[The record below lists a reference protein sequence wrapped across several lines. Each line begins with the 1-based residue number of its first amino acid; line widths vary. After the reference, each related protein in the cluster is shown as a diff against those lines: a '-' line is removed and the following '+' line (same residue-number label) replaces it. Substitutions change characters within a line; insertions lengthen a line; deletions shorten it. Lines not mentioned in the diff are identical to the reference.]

1 VRIEFTK
8 SARKHKI
15 GKQRV
20 REVIATSTPTVFFE
34 GGVSKLRWVGTDR
47 RGLELEILALE
58 EGEVWLVIH
67 VMPLNFRRRR
77 VEQEMEGRREFYYR
91 LWN

>member
-1 VRIEFTK
+1 MRIEFTK

-34 GGVSKLRWVGTDR
+34 GGVSKLRWVGRDR

-67 VMPLNFRRRR
+67 VMPLNFRRRK
-77 VEQEMEGRREFYYR
+77 VE
-91 LWN
+91 

>member
-1 VRIEFTK
+1 MRIEFTK

-34 GGVSKLRWVGTDR
+34 GGVSKLRWVGRDR

-58 EGEVWLVIH
+58 EDEVWLVIH
-67 VMPLNFRRRR
+67 VMPLNFRRRK
-77 VEQEMEGRREFYYR
+77 VE
-91 LWN
+91 

>member
-1 VRIEFTK
+1 MKIEFTK

-34 GGVSKLRWVGTDR
+34 GGVSKLRWVGRDR

-67 VMPLNFRRRR
+67 VMPLNFRRRK
-77 VEQEMEGRREFYYR
+77 VE
-91 LWN
+91 

>member
-1 VRIEFTK
+1 MKIEFTK

-20 REVIATSTPTVFFE
+20 REVIATSTATVFFE
-34 GGVSKLRWVGTDR
+34 GEVNKLRWVGTDR

-67 VMPLNFRRRR
+67 VMPLNFRRRK
-77 VEQEMEGRREFYYR
+77 VE
-91 LWN
+91 

>member
-20 REVIATSTPTVFFE
+20 REVIATSTPTLFFE
-34 GGVSKLRWVGTDR
+34 GGVSKLLWVGRDR

-77 VEQEMEGRREFYYR
+77 VE
-91 LWN
+91 

>member
-1 VRIEFTK
+1 MRIEFTK

-20 REVIATSTPTVFFE
+20 REVIATSTPTLFFE
-34 GGVSKLRWVGTDR
+34 GGVSKLRWIGKDR
-47 RGLELEILALE
+47 RGVELEILALE

-67 VMPLNFRRRR
+67 VMPLNFRRRK
-77 VEQEMEGRREFYYR
+77 VE
-91 LWN
+91 

>member
-1 VRIEFTK
+1 MKIEFTK

-20 REVIATSTPTVFFE
+20 REVIATSTPTMSFE
-34 GGVSKLRWVGTDR
+34 GGVSKLRWVGKDR

-58 EGEVWLVIH
+58 GGEVWLVIH
-67 VMPLNFRRRR
+67 VMPLNFRRRK
-77 VEQEMEGRREFYYR
+77 VE
-91 LWN
+91 

>member
-1 VRIEFTK
+1 MKIEFTK

-20 REVIATSTPTVFFE
+20 REVIATSTPNMFFE
-34 GGVSKLRWVGTDR
+34 GGVSKLRWVGKDR

-67 VMPLNFRRRR
+67 VMPLNFRRRK
-77 VEQEMEGRREFYYR
+77 VE
-91 LWN
+91 

>member
-1 VRIEFTK
+1 MRIEFTK

-20 REVIATSTPTVFFE
+20 REIIATSTPTVSFE
-34 GGVSKLRWVGTDR
+34 DGVSKLRWVGRDR

-67 VMPLNFRRRR
+67 VMPLNFRRRK
-77 VEQEMEGRREFYYR
+77 VE
-91 LWN
+91 

>member
-1 VRIEFTK
+1 MKIEFTK

-20 REVIATSTPTVFFE
+20 REVIATSTPTMFFE
-34 GGVSKLRWVGTDR
+34 GGVSKLRWVGKDR

-58 EGEVWLVIH
+58 EGEAWLVIH
-67 VMPLNFRRRR
+67 VMPLNFRRRK
-77 VEQEMEGRREFYYR
+77 V
-91 LWN
+91 

>member
-1 VRIEFTK
+1 MRIEFTK

-20 REVIATSTPTVFFE
+20 REVIATSTPTMFFE

-58 EGEVWLVIH
+58 EGEVWLVFH
-67 VMPLNFRRRR
+67 VMPLNFRRRK
-77 VEQEMEGRREFYYR
+77 VE
-91 LWN
+91 

>member
-1 VRIEFTK
+1 MRIEFTN

-20 REVIATSTPTVFFE
+20 REVIATSTPTLFFE
-34 GGVSKLRWVGTDR
+34 CGVSKLRWIGKDR

-67 VMPLNFRRRR
+67 VMPLNFRRRK
-77 VEQEMEGRREFYYR
+77 VE
-91 LWN
+91 

>member
-1 VRIEFTK
+1 MKIEFTK

-20 REVIATSTPTVFFE
+20 REVIATSTPTMFFE
-34 GGVSKLRWVGTDR
+34 GGVSKLRWVGRDR

-67 VMPLNFRRRR
+67 VMPLNFRRRK
-77 VEQEMEGRREFYYR
+77 VE
-91 LWN
+91 

>member
-20 REVIATSTPTVFFE
+20 REVIATSTPTLFFE
-34 GGVSKLRWVGTDR
+34 GGVSKLRWVGRDR

-67 VMPLNFRRRR
+67 VMPLNFRRRK
-77 VEQEMEGRREFYYR
+77 VE
-91 LWN
+91 

>member
-1 VRIEFTK
+1 MRIEFTK

-20 REVIATSTPTVFFE
+20 REVIATSTPTMFFE
-34 GGVSKLRWVGTDR
+34 GGVSKLRWVGKDR
-47 RGLELEILALE
+47 RGLELEILAPE

-67 VMPLNFRRRR
+67 VMPLNFRRRK
-77 VEQEMEGRREFYYR
+77 VE
-91 LWN
+91 

>member
-1 VRIEFTK
+1 MRIEFTK

-20 REVIATSTPTVFFE
+20 REVIATSTPTLFFE
-34 GGVSKLRWVGTDR
+34 GGISKLRWIGKDR

-67 VMPLNFRRRR
+67 VMPLNFRRRK
-77 VEQEMEGRREFYYR
+77 VE
-91 LWN
+91 

>member
-1 VRIEFTK
+1 MRIEFTK

-20 REVIATSTPTVFFE
+20 REVIATSTPTLFFE
-34 GGVSKLRWVGTDR
+34 GGVSKLLWVGRDR

-67 VMPLNFRRRR
+67 VMPLNFRRRK
-77 VEQEMEGRREFYYR
+77 VE
-91 LWN
+91 

>member
-1 VRIEFTK
+1 VKIEFTK

-34 GGVSKLRWVGTDR
+34 GGVSKLRWVGMDR

-67 VMPLNFRRRR
+67 VMPLNFRRRK
-77 VEQEMEGRREFYYR
+77 VE
-91 LWN
+91 

>member
-1 VRIEFTK
+1 MRIEFTK

-20 REVIATSTPTVFFE
+20 REVIATSTPTLFFE
-34 GGVSKLRWVGTDR
+34 GGVSKLLWVGRDR

-67 VMPLNFRRRR
+67 VMPLNFRRRKF
-77 VEQEMEGRREFYYR
+77 E
-91 LWN
+91 

>member
-1 VRIEFTK
+1 MRIEFTK

-34 GGVSKLRWVGTDR
+34 GGVSKLRWVGKDR

-67 VMPLNFRRRR
+67 VMPLNFRRRK
-77 VEQEMEGRREFYYR
+77 VE
-91 LWN
+91 

>member
-67 VMPLNFRRRR
+67 VMLLNFRRRK
-77 VEQEMEGRREFYYR
+77 VE
-91 LWN
+91 

>member
-1 VRIEFTK
+1 MKIEFTK

-20 REVIATSTPTVFFE
+20 REVIATSTPTLFFE
-34 GGVSKLRWVGTDR
+34 GGVSKLRWIGKDR

-67 VMPLNFRRRR
+67 VMPLNFRRRK
-77 VEQEMEGRREFYYR
+77 VE
-91 LWN
+91 

>member
-1 VRIEFTK
+1 MRIEFTK

-20 REVIATSTPTVFFE
+20 REVIATSTPTLFFE
-34 GGVSKLRWVGTDR
+34 GGVSKLRWVGRDR

-67 VMPLNFRRRR
+67 VMPLNFR
-77 VEQEMEGRREFYYR
+77 GRKFE
-91 LWN
+91 

>member
-1 VRIEFTK
+1 MRIEFTK

-20 REVIATSTPTVFFE
+20 REVIATSTPTMFFE
-34 GGVSKLRWVGTDR
+34 GGVSKLRWVGRDR

-67 VMPLNFRRRR
+67 VMPLNFRRRK
-77 VEQEMEGRREFYYR
+77 VE
-91 LWN
+91 

>member
-1 VRIEFTK
+1 MRIEFTK

-20 REVIATSTPTVFFE
+20 REVIATSTPNMFFE
-34 GGVSKLRWVGTDR
+34 GGVSKLRWVGRDR

-67 VMPLNFRRRR
+67 VMPLNFRRRK
-77 VEQEMEGRREFYYR
+77 VE
-91 LWN
+91 

>member
-1 VRIEFTK
+1 MKIEFTK

-20 REVIATSTPTVFFE
+20 REVIATSTPTLFFE
-34 GGVSKLRWVGTDR
+34 GGVSKLRWVGRDR

-67 VMPLNFRRRR
+67 VMPLNFR
-77 VEQEMEGRREFYYR
+77 GRKFE
-91 LWN
+91 

>member
-20 REVIATSTPTVFFE
+20 KEVIATSTPTLFFE
-34 GGVSKLRWVGTDR
+34 GGVSKLRWIGKDR

-67 VMPLNFRRRR
+67 VMPLNFRRRK
-77 VEQEMEGRREFYYR
+77 VE
-91 LWN
+91 

>member
-1 VRIEFTK
+1 MKIEFTK

-20 REVIATSTPTVFFE
+20 REVIATSTPTLFFE
-34 GGVSKLRWVGTDR
+34 GGVSKLRWVVRDR

-67 VMPLNFRRRR
+67 VMPLNFRRRK
-77 VEQEMEGRREFYYR
+77 VE
-91 LWN
+91 

>member
-1 VRIEFTK
+1 MRIEFTK

-67 VMPLNFRRRR
+67 VMPLNFIRRK
-77 VEQEMEGRREFYYR
+77 VE
-91 LWN
+91 

>member
-1 VRIEFTK
+1 MRIEFTN

-20 REVIATSTPTVFFE
+20 REVIATSTPTLFFE
-34 GGVSKLRWVGTDR
+34 GGVSKLRWIGKDR

-67 VMPLNFRRRR
+67 VMPLNFRRRK
-77 VEQEMEGRREFYYR
+77 VE
-91 LWN
+91 

>member
-1 VRIEFTK
+1 VKIEFTK

-20 REVIATSTPTVFFE
+20 REVIATSTPTMFFE
-34 GGVSKLRWVGTDR
+34 GGVSKLRWVGKDR

-58 EGEVWLVIH
+58 EGEAWLVIH
-67 VMPLNFRRRR
+67 VMPLNFRRRK
-77 VEQEMEGRREFYYR
+77 VE
-91 LWN
+91 

>member
-1 VRIEFTK
+1 MRIEFTK

-20 REVIATSTPTVFFE
+20 REVIASSTPSVFFE
-34 GGVSKLRWVGTDR
+34 GGVSKLRWVGRDR

-58 EGEVWLVIH
+58 ESEVWLVIH
-67 VMPLNFRRRR
+67 VMPLNFRRRK
-77 VEQEMEGRREFYYR
+77 VE
-91 LWN
+91 

>member
-1 VRIEFTK
+1 MRIEFTK

-34 GGVSKLRWVGTDR
+34 GGVCKLRWVGRDR

-67 VMPLNFRRRR
+67 VMPLNFRRRK
-77 VEQEMEGRREFYYR
+77 VE
-91 LWN
+91 

>member
-1 VRIEFTK
+1 MRIEFTK

-47 RGLELEILALE
+47 RGLELEILVLE
-58 EGEVWLVIH
+58 EGEVWLIIH
-67 VMPLNFRRRR
+67 VMPLNFRRRK
-77 VEQEMEGRREFYYR
+77 VE
-91 LWN
+91 

>member
-1 VRIEFTK
+1 VKIEFTK

-34 GGVSKLRWVGTDR
+34 GGVSKLRWVGRDP

-67 VMPLNFRRRR
+67 VMPLNFRRRN
-77 VEQEMEGRREFYYR
+77 VE
-91 LWN
+91 

>member
-20 REVIATSTPTVFFE
+20 REVIATSTPTLFFE
-34 GGVSKLRWVGTDR
+34 GGVNKLRWIGKDR

-67 VMPLNFRRRR
+67 VMPLNFRRRKF
-77 VEQEMEGRREFYYR
+77 E
-91 LWN
+91 

>member
-1 VRIEFTK
+1 MKIEFTK

-20 REVIATSTPTVFFE
+20 REVIATSTPTLFFE
-34 GGVSKLRWVGTDR
+34 GGVSKLRWVGKDR

-67 VMPLNFRRRR
+67 VMPLNFRRRK
-77 VEQEMEGRREFYYR
+77 VE
-91 LWN
+91 